1 MKNLIKYFNYQLFII
16 PLFISLIGIL
26 TLYSIHKTNGSLYY
40 EKQLFFLLFAI
51 VGFLVFSVI
60 NLEKLFNFSTFF
72 YSMIIISL
80 VYLILFG
87 EKISGAK
94 SWLKIGGLGIQPSEI
109 GKIFVILMIVKIFRK
124 HFEETLNFMDFIKV
138 SIIVGI
144 PVFFI
149 FLQPD
154 FGTVLTYGFIVLT
167 FIFIFGLKRNLAI
180 IFILLSMVL
189 SVVSWNY
196 VLKDYHKKR
205 IINFLH
211 PERDPL
217 GYGYHTLQSKITIG
231 SGGFK
236 GKGYLR
242 GTQKKLGFL
251 PAQHTDFI
259 LSVFAEEFGFAGVS
273 FVLGLFLYLFYLIY
287 KIGVSSETIENILLS
302 GLVLGTLFFHFLIN
316 VLVCIGKFPVAGIT
330 FPLFS
335 YGGSSIIT
343 IFSMLGLV
351 ENVYLT
357 RFIKS

>member
-1 MKNLIKYFNYQLFII
+1 MKNLVKYFNYQLFFI
-16 PLFISLIGIL
+16 PFLISLIGIL
-26 TLYSIHKTNGSLYY
+26 TLYSIHKTNGSFFY
-40 EKQLFFLLFAI
+40 EKQLFFLFFATICFLF
-51 VGFLVFSVI
+51 FSVI
-60 NLEKLFNFSTFF
+60 NLEKLLNLSTPF
-72 YSMIIISL
+72 YSIIIISL
-80 VYLILFG
+80 IYLIFFG
-87 EKISGAK
+87 EKVSGAK
-94 SWLKIGGLGIQPSEI
+94 SWLKIGGFGIQPSEI

-124 HFEETLNFMDFIKV
+124 HFEGPIDFMDFIKISV
-138 SIIVGI
+138 IVGI
-144 PVFFI
+144 PVFLI

-154 FGTVLTYGFIVLT
+154 FGTVLTYGFIILT
-167 FIFIFGLKRNLAI
+167 FLIIFGLKKNLAI
-180 IFILLSMVL
+180 LFIFLAIIL

-211 PERDPL
+211 PEQDPL

-236 GKGYLR
+236 GKGYLK

-259 LSVFAEEFGFAGVS
+259 LSVFAEEFGFVGVT
-273 FVLGLFLYLFYLIY
+273 FVLWLFLYLFYIIY
-287 KIGVSSETIENILLS
+287 KIGVTSETIENIMLS

-343 IFSMLGLV
+343 IFSLLGLV
-351 ENVYLT
+351 ENVYLS

>member
-1 MKNLIKYFNYQLFII
+1 
-16 PLFISLIGIL
+16 
-26 TLYSIHKTNGSLYY
+26 
-40 EKQLFFLLFAI
+40 
-51 VGFLVFSVI
+51 
-60 NLEKLFNFSTFF
+60 
-72 YSMIIISL
+72 
-80 VYLILFG
+80 
-87 EKISGAK
+87 
-94 SWLKIGGLGIQPSEI
+94 
-109 GKIFVILMIVKIFRK
+109 
-124 HFEETLNFMDFIKV
+124 
-138 SIIVGI
+138 
-144 PVFFI
+144 
-149 FLQPD
+149 
-154 FGTVLTYGFIVLT
+154 
-167 FIFIFGLKRNLAI
+167 
-180 IFILLSMVL
+180 
-189 SVVSWNY
+189 
-196 VLKDYHKKR
+196 
-205 IINFLH
+205 LH

-259 LSVFAEEFGFAGVS
+259 LSVFAEEFGFVGVS

-351 ENVYLT
+351 ENAYLT